1 MEERTSWSAGRRSQ
15 TVVRNITELV
25 SNPYS
30 YPSNP
35 VIADGRTKTAD
46 LKIQAL
52 ARDSYDGDIIHISHR
67 LRVVADMRQPSQI
80 PEISSPVY
88 IQSEPGEV
96 TRLSPEF
103 VTASSV
109 PNLNV
114 PSEPNDKQEAYNSVP
129 PGWSPSVLSDV
140 IKVHSNGFITI
151 GAVGLK

>member
-1 MEERTSWSAGRRSQ
+1 MWKQAA
-15 TVVRNITELV
+15 RNITELV

-35 VIADGRTKTAD
+35 VIADGRAKTAD
-46 LKIQAL
+46 LKIRDL

-67 LRVVADMRQPSQI
+67 LRVVAETRHRYLID
-80 PEISSPVY
+80 PEMSSPVY

-151 GAVGLK
+151 GALGLK